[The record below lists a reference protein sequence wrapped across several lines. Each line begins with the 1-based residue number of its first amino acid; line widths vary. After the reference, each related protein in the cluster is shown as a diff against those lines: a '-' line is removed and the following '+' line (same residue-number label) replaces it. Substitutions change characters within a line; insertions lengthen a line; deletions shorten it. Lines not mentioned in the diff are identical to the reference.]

1 MITTPVQAQQ
11 PADVVAIEGLN
22 ILVAEDSSINVM
34 IMKKL
39 MAGINSNIV
48 YVENGELAVA
58 AVKEGSY
65 DVVLMDIYMP
75 HMDGYEATQLIRQM
89 DDKAKASVYIIALT
103 AAMEANLEKKLTEAG
118 FNDHISKPLNVD
130 ELKQKIIAYLSK
142 N

>member
-58 AVKEGSY
+58 AVKEGNY

-75 HMDGYEATQLIRQM
+75 HMDGYEATQHIRKLE
-89 DDKAKASVYIIALT
+89 DKTKASVYIVALT
-103 AAMEANLEKKLTEAG
+103 AAMEPNLEEKLSDAG